1 MSSRTSE
8 GAESMRHDHSTS
20 QVSEATAATAE
31 APGTNT
37 SEEEVSRLIASVD
50 LEQAEARHTFS
61 SGREVVFHG
70 STQDRLIVRSPTGQ
84 VELSVRFTE
93 QGPVLSF
100 SGAAIDL
107 VSPGAVTLDCGSL
120 RVRSRDG
127 IALETSGDIVQNA
140 KGALRAEADDVS
152 LRSRVGDLKLAAN
165 DDVIVEGE
173 RIRLN

>member
-1 MSSRTSE
+1 MARE
-8 GAESMRHDHSTS
+8 HDN
-20 QVSEATAATAE
+20 QQLLEATRATAE
-31 APGTNT
+31 PPGLE
-37 SEEEVSRLIASVD
+37 SAEDGVSRLIASVD
-50 LEQAEARHTFS
+50 LEPLEGRYTFS
-61 SGREVVFHG
+61 SGREVVLQG
-70 STQDRLIVRSPTGQ
+70 ATQDRLVVRSPAGQ
-84 VELSVRFTE
+84 IELSVRFTE

-120 RVRSRDG
+120 RVRARDG
-127 IALETSGDIVQNA
+127 IALETSGDIEQNA
-140 KGALRAEADDVS
+140 KGALRGEADDVS

>member
-1 MSSRTSE
+1 MLRE
-8 GAESMRHDHSTS
+8 HDSP
-20 QVSEATAATAE
+20 QVLDATDTTAE
-31 APGTNT
+31 APSVDG
-37 SEEEVSRLIASVD
+37 SEEGVTRLIASVD
-50 LEQAEARHTFS
+50 LEPVEVRHTLS
-61 SGREVVFHG
+61 SGREVVLQG
-70 STQDRLIVRSPTGQ
+70 SAHDRLVVRSPSGQ

-140 KGALRAEADDVS
+140 KGALRGEADDVS

>member
-1 MSSRTSE
+1 MARGLSE
-8 GAESMRHDHSTS
+8 QGAFEVIGPSAE
-20 QVSEATAATAE
+20 VSGVDTAE
-31 APGTNT
+31 EGM
-37 SEEEVSRLIASVD
+37 SRLIASVD
-50 LEQAEARHTFS
+50 LDPVQARHTFA
-61 SGREVVFHG
+61 SGREVVLHDLP
-70 STQDRLIVRSPTGQ
+70 QDRLIVRGPTGQ

-93 QGPVLSF
+93 EGPVLSF

-107 VSPGAVTLDCGSL
+107 VSPGAVSLDCGSL

-152 LRSRVGDLKLAAN
+152 IRSRVGDLKLAAN